1 MAPDASE
8 PGSPP
13 TSPSRTTTASS
24 SATASYSPFTR
35 QLHQLGLLLAGASFM
50 AASVAVSRRSVIR
63 RRIEA
68 IPAFHTSNRMASRF
82 DGTDRVGLATA
93 ALGLAT
99 LNVMSFGV
107 LLTGGI
113 AWAFDLCSVAEL
125 RERTQAAMRRP
136 PANLDPA
143 AEKEMEDMMRSLLD
157 RLGMD
162 STPPEKPAA
171 ERAND
176 EAPPNK

>member
-1 MAPDASE
+1 MAPNASE
-8 PGSPP
+8 PASPR
-13 TSPSRTTTASS
+13 SPSDNTPSS
-24 SATASYSPFTR
+24 STTASYSPFTR
-35 QLHQLGLLLAGASFM
+35 QLHQLGLFLAGASFM

-63 RRIEA
+63 RRLEA
-68 IPAFHTSNRMASRF
+68 MPPFHTSNRAAARF

-125 RERTQAAMRRP
+125 RERTQAALRRP
-136 PANLDPA
+136 GNLDPA
-143 AEKEMEDMMRSLLD
+143 AEKEMEDMMKSLLD

-162 STPPEKPAA
+162 STPPENPADGGA
-171 ERAND
+171 KD
-176 EAPPNK
+176 EASPKK